1 MRYAR
6 KVRVFDACWN
16 ATIDVVWGLDLP
28 KFVKLLEQNYET
40 FLEDESETEGQCV
53 QFDGP
58 RGGADVL
65 IYLRTWNSNP
75 SSWGTLAHECF
86 HACNILL
93 AERGQKFDPAND
105 EAYAYFF
112 SSTIERIGE
121 LIEKAEA
128 KISRA
133 DQRRKRARS
142 RSTR

>member
-1 MRYAR
+1 MRHSR

-28 KFVKLLEQNYET
+28 KFVKLLEQQYET

-65 IYLRTWNSNP
+65 IYLRAWRSDP

-121 LIEKAEA
+121 LIEKKEA
-128 KISRA
+128 RLNQEA
-133 DQRRKRARS
+133 RRRKRARS
-142 RSTR
+142 RS